1 MKTEYIIGWVLL
13 LLVSLGLIVLFVS
26 SPKSIENGIKTV
38 EVDNPYVE
46 IVNPSGFVNSDGI
59 TIGELVGKK
68 VIMVDFLTYS
78 CINCQRTFP
87 YMNAWYEKYKDEGLE
102 IVGIHTPEFAFEKDI
117 DNVKEAMKKF
127 GIKYP
132 IVLDNDYST
141 WQAYKNQYW
150 PRKYLIDIH
159 GNVVYDHIGEG
170 AYEETEAK
178 IVELL
183 KERKEV
189 LGESSLDIS
198 GDSVVSTITPTKVSS
213 LSPETY
219 FGSLRNEYL
228 ANGPVN
234 KTGEQ
239 FYVLPK
245 TYELN
250 RLYLGGSWNIQGE
263 YGKSI
268 TTDSVVVYKYNAKEV
283 YIVAQASKDVVVEV
297 RQDGKLVNESKGE
310 DVDSSGKLKVRESR
324 LYKLI
329 NNNEAGEHTLELKIN
344 GSDLEFFAFTFG

>member
-1 MKTEYIIGWVLL
+1 MKTEYIIGGILFLL
-13 LLVSLGLIVLFVS
+13 IALGLGLLFIS
-26 SPKSIENGIKTV
+26 SPTPLENGIKTT
-38 EVDNPYVE
+38 EVSNPYVE

-159 GNVVYDHIGEG
+159 GDVVYDHIGEG

-183 KERKEV
+183 KERKEF
-189 LGESSLDIS
+189 LGEGSLKTSGETAVSSIPKTE
-198 GDSVVSTITPTKVSS
+198 VST

-228 ANGPVN
+228 ANGPTH

-239 FYVLPK
+239 FYELPGSY
-245 TYELN
+245 TLN
-250 RLYLGGSWNIQGE
+250 KLYLGGAWNIQGE
-263 YGKSI
+263 YAESI
-268 TTDSVVVYKYNAKEV
+268 SNTSSVVYKYNAKEV
-283 YIVAQASKDVVVEV
+283 YIVSLAPVETMVEV
-297 RQDGKLVNESKGE
+297 RQDGKLVEESAGE
-310 DVDSSGKLKVRESR
+310 DVSNGNLKVKESR
-324 LYKLI
+324 LYKII
-329 NNNEAGEHTLELKIN
+329 NNSEAGEHVLELKVKS
-344 GSDLEFFAFTFG
+344 GGLEFFAFTFG